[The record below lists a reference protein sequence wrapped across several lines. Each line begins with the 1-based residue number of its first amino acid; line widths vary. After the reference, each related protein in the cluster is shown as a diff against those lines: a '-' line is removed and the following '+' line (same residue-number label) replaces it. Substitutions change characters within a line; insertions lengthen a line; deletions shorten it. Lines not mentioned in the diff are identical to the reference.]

1 MNIKKYAPWNWFSHE
16 EKEAQNVPVHSEL
29 ARTTPHYPIFQLHRE
44 IDRLFDEAFRG
55 FPSMLRGSL
64 KWPDVTPIM
73 LSPNLDIK
81 ETDDNYEVT
90 VEVPGVDKED
100 VDIRVEGNTLTIH
113 GEKKQEKKEDKENYH
128 CVERHYGS
136 FERRL
141 ALPEDAN
148 ADNINAKFKDGVLT
162 IDIKRQ
168 AKSASKEAK
177 KIEVKAA

>member
-1 MNIKKYAPWNWFSHE
+1 MNVKKYAPWNWFQHE
-16 EKEAQNVPVHSEL
+16 EKRGTEVPVHTEL
-29 ARTTPHYPIFQLHRE
+29 AHSTPNYPIFQLHRE
-44 IDRLFDEAFRG
+44 IDRLFDNAFRG
-55 FPSMLRGSL
+55 LSSDFHALD
-64 KWPDVTPIM
+64 WPEITPII

-81 ETDDNYEVT
+81 ETNEDYVVS
-90 VEVPGVDKED
+90 VEVPGVAKED
-100 VDIRVEGNTLTIH
+100 VDIRVEGNTLSIH

-141 ALPEDAN
+141 TLPQDAN
-148 ADNINAKFKDGVLT
+148 TESINANFKDGVLT

-168 AKSASKEAK
+168 AKSAVKEAK